1 MSSSG
6 YCCGA
11 VPNHS
16 RSSLRSSCGAAA
28 KLLRSR
34 CDVVAKLSRS
44 RLRSSGDAGTKP
56 SRKRHEATARLLRN
70 RSNVIAGRCRC
81 EAVAR
86 AFKMLRSRCGAITRL
101 RNCSDAVAM
110 LVGMLVAKLRSMF
123 RSCVD
128 AAMQCHVCEA
138 IATVLELSETVAKL
152 FSAAPTRSTMQC
164 DTYKSLYFRCFCDV
178 VAKPLKRLRSRC
190 GAITRLRSWS
200 VAVAIL

>member
-1 MSSSG
+1 MYISITFNTYIEFIVFNDAYFLVSSSG

-34 CDVVAKLSRS
+34 CDVVVELSRS

-70 RSNVIAGRCRC
+70 RSNVIAVRCRC

-86 AFKMLRSRCGAITRL
+86 AFKMLRSRCEAVAALSRGCETVLMPLRCYCEAVTRL
-101 RNCSDAVAM
+101 
-110 LVGMLVAKLRSMF
+110 
-123 RSCVD
+123 
-128 AAMQCHVCEA
+128 
-138 IATVLELSETVAKL
+138 
-152 FSAAPTRSTMQC
+152 
-164 DTYKSLYFRCFCDV
+164 
-178 VAKPLKRLRSRC
+178 LKRWSRNREAC
-190 GAITRLRSWS
+190 S
-200 VAVAIL
+200 VAVPMRRCSVMYAKP

>member
-1 MSSSG
+1 MNLLIYDVHFHYIQYIEFIIFNDAYFLVSSSG

-34 CDVVAKLSRS
+34 CDVVVKLSRS

-70 RSNVIAGRCRC
+70 RSNVIAVRCRC
-81 EAVAR
+81 EVVAR
-86 AFKMLRSRCGAITRL
+86 TFKMLRSHCGAITRL

-110 LVGMLVAKLRSMF
+110 L
-123 RSCVD
+123 
-128 AAMQCHVCEA
+128 
-138 IATVLELSETVAKL
+138 
-152 FSAAPTRSTMQC
+152 
-164 DTYKSLYFRCFCDV
+164 
-178 VAKPLKRLRSRC
+178 LRSRYE
-190 GAITRLRSWS
+190 
-200 VAVAIL
+200 AVETLVEKP